1 MKNNLTCA
9 VVRDL
14 LPSYVEKLTSEETGQ
29 AVERHLASCP
39 DCSARRIAMAG
50 PESAAKL
57 EEEAREVNYL
67 KQVKRKNRLRATLAA
82 LCTAL
87 LILGGLAAKIFLIGV
102 PIQPQTY
109 ALRHYVDEENVLH
122 LVIDCVDSGRAYYG
136 WETERAGGAVKIF
149 GRAVTVSPVHN
160 EGWGR
165 LLIPLDGVNEVWLC
179 GEIVWQ
185 DGMIISRKYLEMLA
199 ARTPYA
205 GDAAAVGAV
214 ADALGIRESL
224 NMEYTMELTT
234 AREPYRWT
242 LNFTGRRNG
251 SAADIV
257 MRAEYAPLMLA
268 LVDNLS
274 EVGWTYQG
282 EDGSLHRGVLTLE
295 EASARLPEL
304 TALCNRE
311 EGTHWAVP
319 DSVKDYADSP
329 AGIARLCKLTGRD
342 ASRLWDTLSR

>member
-1 MKNNLTCA
+1 MKNDLTCA

-14 LPSYVEKLTSEETGQ
+14 LPSYVEKLTSKETGQ
-29 AVERHLASCP
+29 AVERHLAACP

-50 PESAAKL
+50 PENAAKL

-67 KQVKRKNRLRATLAA
+67 KRVKRKNRLRVALAA

-109 ALRHYVDEENVLH
+109 ALRCYVDEENVLH

-136 WETERAGGAVKIF
+136 WETETEDGAVKIF

-165 LLIPLDGVNEVWLC
+165 LLISLDGVNEVWLC

-199 ARTPYA
+199 SKTPYA

-224 NMEYTMELTT
+224 NTEYTMELTT
-234 AREPYRWT
+234 AREPFRWT
-242 LNFTGRRNG
+242 LNFTGRRTG
-251 SAADIV
+251 VAADV
-257 MRAEYAPLMLA
+257 GMRAEYAPLMLA
-268 LVDNLS
+268 LVDNLD

-282 EDGSLHRGVLTLE
+282 EDGSLRRGVLTLE
-295 EASARLPEL
+295 EANARLSEL
-304 TALCNRE
+304 TALCNQE
-311 EGTHWAVP
+311 EGTDWIALN
-319 DSVKDYADSP
+319 SVKDYAGTP
-329 AGIARLCKLTGRD
+329 ADFARLCRLANRD
-342 ASRLWDTLSR
+342 AERLWGTLSR